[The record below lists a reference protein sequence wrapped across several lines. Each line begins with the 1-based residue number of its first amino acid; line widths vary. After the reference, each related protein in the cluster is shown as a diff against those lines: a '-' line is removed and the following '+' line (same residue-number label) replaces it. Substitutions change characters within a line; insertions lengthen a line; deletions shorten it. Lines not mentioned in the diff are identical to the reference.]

1 VNGRRFSLRD
11 FFDAYLLGIEPRVV
25 GLVLVVGVACGL
37 VGASYL
43 LALHLLQHVLWPTQ
57 WSGAI
62 GFAILGGV
70 GVAVTLIVKFVGTPG
85 DVELMV
91 DNIHVSGTATA
102 VRMLRSLI
110 PASLL
115 CIASGGG
122 MGPEA
127 PLVQT
132 TGTLASW
139 TASRARLTVRDA
151 RVLTIAGM
159 AAGFTVLFGAPLGS
173 SVFALEL
180 LHRRGLQY
188 YEALLP
194 AVLGSLA
201 GYGVYVAATG
211 AGLEPIWHLPS
222 PSALHV
228 GDLGWA
234 IVAGVGGALI
244 AIAFTYTTSAM
255 RWGARRIPA
264 VARPVCG
271 GLLLAALGLAST
283 YSLTFGEAQINDVL
297 GRHGETVAFFALA
310 ALAKLAGTSVTL
322 SAEWRGGFIIPLFF
336 MGACLAR
343 AFHGLVPGTDE
354 AILVAA
360 CMAAANTGVTKTPL
374 GSTLVVSEMAGFR
387 LLPTTLLAVLVSFL
401 LTSGVGLIHTQRERD
416 VVGQDEPDRDETAR
430 DELGPGEPGYES

>member
-1 VNGRRFSLRD
+1 VRRRRFEWCNA
-11 FFDAYLLGIEPRVV
+11 FDEYLFGMELRVV
-25 GLVLVVGVACGL
+25 GLVLVVGVVCGL
-37 VGASYL
+37 VGALYL

-57 WSGAI
+57 WEGAV

-70 GVAVTLIVKFVGTPG
+70 GLVVALIVRFAGTSG

-91 DNIHVSGTATA
+91 DNIHVSGTATG

-110 PASLL
+110 PTSLL
-115 CIASGGG
+115 CIAAGGG

-139 TASRARLTVRDA
+139 TATRAKLPVRDT

-159 AAGFTVLFGAPLGS
+159 AAGFTVLFGAPLGAA
-173 SVFALEL
+173 VFALEL

-211 AGLEPIWHLPS
+211 AGLEPVWHLPS
-222 PSALHV
+222 PASLHV

-234 IVAGVGGALI
+234 AVAGVGGALV
-244 AIAFTYTTSAM
+244 AIAFTYFTAAL
-255 RWGARRIPA
+255 RWGARRLPA
-264 VARPVCG
+264 MARPVVG
-271 GLLLAALGLAST
+271 GLLLATLGLMSA
-283 YSLTFGEAQINDVL
+283 YSLTFGEAQITEILDKR
-297 GRHGETVAFFALA
+297 GGTVAFFALA
-310 ALAKLAGTSVTL
+310 ALAKFAGTSVTL
-322 SAEWRGGFIIPLFF
+322 SSEWRGGFIIPLFF

-343 AFHGLVPGTDE
+343 AFHGLVPGAEE
-354 AILVAA
+354 AVMIAA
-360 CMAAANTGVTKTPL
+360 FMAAANTGVTKTPL
-374 GSTLVVSEMAGFR
+374 GSTLVVTEMAGFQ
-387 LLPTTLLAVLVSFL
+387 LLPTTLIAVLVSFV
-401 LTSGVGLIHTQRERD
+401 LTSEVGLIHSQRERD
-416 VVGQDEPDRDETAR
+416 VVGQDDGDGRTSGET
-430 DELGPGEPGYES
+430 GFES

>member
-1 VNGRRFSLRD
+1 VFGV
-11 FFDAYLLGIEPRVV
+11 EPRVV
-25 GLVLVVGVACGL
+25 GLVLLVGVICGM
-37 VGASYL
+37 VGALYL
-43 LALHLLQHVLWPTQ
+43 LALHVLQNVLWPTE
-57 WSGAI
+57 WSGAV

-70 GVAVTLIVKFVGTPG
+70 GVAVALVVRYVGTSG

-91 DNIHVSGTATA
+91 DNIHVSGTATGL
-102 VRMLRSLI
+102 RMLRSLI
-110 PASLL
+110 PTSLL

-139 TASRARLTVRDA
+139 TAQRAGLVVRES

-173 SVFALEL
+173 AVFALEL

-201 GYGVYVAATG
+201 GYGVYVAAAG
-211 AGLEPIWHLPS
+211 AGLEPVWHLPAPAS
-222 PSALHV
+222 LHV

-234 IVAGVGGALI
+234 TVAGVGGALV
-244 AIAFTYTTSAM
+244 AIAFTYFTAAL
-255 RWGARRIPA
+255 RWCSRQIPPIG
-264 VARPVCG
+264 RPACG
-271 GLLLAALGLAST
+271 GLLLAALGLLST
-283 YSLTFGEAQINDVL
+283 YSLTFGEAQINEIL
-297 GRHGETVAFFALA
+297 AKHGETAAFFALA
-310 ALAKLAGTSVTL
+310 ALAKFAATSVTL

-343 AFHGLVPGTDE
+343 AFHGVIPGAQE
-354 AILVAA
+354 AVMISAF
-360 CMAAANTGVTKTPL
+360 MAAANTGVTKTPL
-374 GSTLVVSEMAGFR
+374 GSTLVVTEMGGIQ
-387 LLPTTLLAVLVSFL
+387 LLPTTLIAVVVSFV
-401 LTSGVGLIHTQRERD
+401 LTSEVGLIHSQRERHLLGED
-416 VVGQDEPDRDETAR
+416 DPDGRRSGETG
-430 DELGPGEPGYES
+430 LES